1 MGDMVEKKAR
11 SNMMAKIMVGS
22 DCDGTPRHTFEK
34 KNKIMKS
41 KYAY

>member
-1 MGDMVEKKAR
+1 MGGMVEKKAR
-11 SNMMAKIMVGS
+11 SNVMSKIMVGG

-34 KNKIMKS
+34 KKKIMKS